1 MVPQK
6 TRNTG
11 RDSVM
16 AENVPR
22 VFRGERFAGE
32 ESVTG
37 MGITRYQSKTWLD
50 LLSSPFF
57 TSSHVAKHGIPLCNA
72 PSSVQ
77 FSSEL
82 THHFSAS
89 PLKRGICS
97 KPSRKASLHPLPH
110 AQSLPHGQT
119 KELPP
124 PLSSEDPGQLLT
136 GSGLGHDCSVAP
148 AGSSKRSPPAFA
160 SSSRAAPASPSSARE
175 PHPLSPSNLRAALK
189 NLNISGQMAGPG
201 LCPKSST

>member
-1 MVPQK
+1 MTP
-6 TRNTG
+6 
-11 RDSVM
+11 SM
-16 AENVPR
+16 A
-22 VFRGERFAGE
+22 
-32 ESVTG
+32 
-37 MGITRYQSKTWLD
+37 
-50 LLSSPFF
+50 SPYAM
-57 TSSHVAKHGIPLCNA
+57 HP
-72 PSSVQ
+72 VQ
-77 FSSEL
+77 FSSGL

-110 AQSLPHGQT
+110 AQSLPQGQT

-148 AGSSKRSPPAFA
+148 AGSSRRSPPAFA

-201 LCPKSST
+201 LCPKSSTGGHLWDNHGGRVGPESNSWCSIPPCLC